1 VYDPADANVLKMPSF
16 SLVDLAKAVIQEIAP
31 LYGTD
36 PKDISIRHIGKR
48 AGEKMC
54 EELMTD
60 DEAEFATEIDD
71 LYYRS
76 KASERRKKHWPKIY
90 VRRL

>member
-1 VYDPADANVLKMPSF
+1 VTTYVTRNGGARELESLCRLPISAPFGAKRNEVYDPVDANVLKMPSF

-54 EELMTD
+54 EG
-60 DEAEFATEIDD
+60 
-71 LYYRS
+71 
-76 KASERRKKHWPKIY
+76 
-90 VRRL
+90 